1 MGFSGTRPN
10 HEPGLGIYKNQRF
23 EKIVRRPLW
32 APPNDHQTKKC
43 RQVLKIPTPD
53 GTFD

>member
-32 APPNDHQTKKC
+32 APPTAAGRKMPPGVKN
-43 RQVLKIPTPD
+43 PTPD